1 MELQNKIES
10 YKKIRER
17 IQAYYY
23 LMNIVSWDAATI
35 APVESYVERGN
46 YLGLLSEDLYKLR
59 TGEQFTGL
67 VDFLAEHK
75 QNLDPDFAHEIELI
89 KETFVGIIN
98 QVADSV
104 AYENGFIQKEN
115 KRSSW
120 EDEQNEQARYYNR
133 YGY

>member
-1 MELQNKIES
+1 MVYRKNNGRLAFNDYDFKELMQLQFYKADTME
-10 YKKIRER
+10 
-17 IQAYYY
+17 
-23 LMNIVSWDAATI
+23 
-35 APVESYVERGN
+35 
-46 YLGLLSEDLYKLR
+46 
-59 TGEQFTGL
+59 
-67 VDFLAEHK
+67 
-75 QNLDPDFAHEIELI
+75 EIELI

>member
-89 KETFVGIIN
+89 KEEIEQTKKIPMEELI
-98 QVADSV
+98 
-104 AYENGFIQKEN
+104 AYEKVLNDAQVKWEEAKN
-115 KRSSW
+115 KSDFSIF
-120 EDEQNEQARYYNR
+120 QPY
-133 YGY
+133 